1 MLSKTSNYVIARYIC
16 NFKHE
21 GYHKVKCISK
31 ELEYRDNRGTR
42 RHGDDSRSSL
52 PLQEGTSTFGGV
64 WLPQRPN
71 QRHEGL
77 TLFSD
82 NPRHEGL
89 GYPSNIGDSF
99 AAGIGLYR
107 VLGARIHNSIGG
119 SQAITNTS
127 NKYITLVTRTR
138 VPRKP

>member
-1 MLSKTSNYVIARYIC
+1 M
-16 NFKHE
+16 
-21 GYHKVKCISK
+21 
-31 ELEYRDNRGTR
+31 
-42 RHGDDSRSSL
+42 
-52 PLQEGTSTFGGV
+52 
-64 WLPQRPN
+64 PQRPN

-119 SQAITNTS
+119 SQAVTIIG
-127 NKYITLVTRTR
+127 NKIIKVVTRTR
-138 VPRKP
+138 VSKETLVKGALKQMRGKWRTAW

>member
-1 MLSKTSNYVIARYIC
+1 MAITRKVNSGIEITEAR
-16 NFKHE
+16 
-21 GYHKVKCISK
+21 
-31 ELEYRDNRGTR
+31 
-42 RHGDDSRSSL
+42 GDEDVFPCSL

-82 NPRHEGL
+82 DPRHEGL
-89 GYPSNIGDSF
+89 GHPSNIGDSF

-107 VLGARIHNSIGG
+107 VLGARIHNLIGG
-119 SQAITNTS
+119 SQAVTITKNNIVTS
-127 NKYITLVTRTR
+127 NKN
-138 VPRKP
+138 